1 MVASSRYVRTGSIR
15 LPPELKD
22 FEKHDYGNRD
32 VSEQSHITSIQSAK
46 TKSITVADAACAMGG
61 LRDEAS

>member
-1 MVASSRYVRTGSIR
+1 MR

-32 VSEQSHITSIQSAK
+32 VSEQSHIASVQFAK
-46 TKSITVADAACAMGG
+46 NKSITVADVACAMAG
-61 LRDEAS
+61 LPDEAD

>member
-1 MVASSRYVRTGSIR
+1 MR

-32 VSEQSHITSIQSAK
+32 VSEQSHITSVQFAK
-46 TKSITVADAACAMGG
+46 TKSITVADAACAMAG
-61 LRDEAS
+61 LPDEAN